1 LSATISTIAGNGT
14 VLRGFGAAAASLDLR
29 QATPEYTRMGR
40 NQAVAVD
47 GQGRIYVAATANS
60 VIGRIAAPSSWTSQ
74 PLGEVLTTPTGG
86 LPWLF
91 YSPSAQAVSSF
102 FATTVNGQSAVHW
115 KVTNPDSRTVLYL
128 QPAIIGG
135 ASAHCSVMITGS
147 GQVSMDFYNGG
158 VDTSSPTLTLSDTPQ
173 VLSLDKVFTGDTLQY
188 KIRSPVAQTSLEVTA
203 WKASLTQSQV
213 TGSTDPVAGR
223 INNAGYSGDNS
234 AATGAQLNYP
244 GGVAV
249 GADGRVYIADTF
261 NHRIRMVDASGRIST
276 IAGTGEAGSNGTSK
290 ATSARLNYPTGIA
303 VDSAGNVYVA
313 DTYNNRIRCIS
324 PQGRIRTIA
333 GTGVAGGAGD
343 GGPGP
348 LAQVNHPQGVAVLAG
363 AVYIAD
369 TYNNRIRCVDK
380 NGRISTIAGTGDA
393 GFGGDGGPATAATM
407 RTPFGIA
414 ATATGD
420 LYIADTVNN
429 RIRRVSQGVISTVAG
444 SGAFGTTGRYG
455 GLATAAQLAEPL
467 SVAVDANSGDIYV
480 GESSQAVLRITGL

>member
-40 NQAVAVD
+40 NQGIAVD
-47 GQGRIYVAATANS
+47 GHGRIYVGATTNS
-60 VIGRIAAPSSWTSQ
+60 VIGRIAAPSTWSSQ
-74 PLGEVLTTPTGG
+74 SLGEVLTTPTGG

-102 FATTVNGQSAVHW
+102 YATTVDGQSAVHW

-135 ASAHCSVMITGS
+135 ASAHGSVMITGS
-147 GQVSMDFYNGG
+147 GQVSMDYYNGG
-158 VDTSSPTLTLSDTPQ
+158 VDTFSPTLTLSDTPQ

-188 KIRSPVAQTSLEVTA
+188 KIRSPIAQASLEVTA

-213 TGSTDPVAGR
+213 TGDTDPVAGQ

-234 AATGAQLNYP
+234 TATSAQLNYP

-261 NHRIRMVDASGRIST
+261 NHRVRMVDEKGRIST
-276 IAGTGEAGSNGTSK
+276 IAGTGEAGSNGSK

-313 DTYNNRIRCIS
+313 DTYNNRVRCIS

-333 GTGVAGGAGD
+333 GTGTAGSAGD

-348 LAQVNHPQGVAVLAG
+348 LAQVNHPQGVAAAGG

-380 NGRISTIAGTGDA
+380 NGRISTVVGTGDA
-393 GFGGDGGPATAATM
+393 GFSGDDGPATAATL
-407 RTPFGIA
+407 RTPFGVA
-414 ATATGD
+414 ATAAGD

-429 RIRRVSQGVISTVAG
+429 RIRRVSQSVITTVAG

-455 GLATAAQLAEPL
+455 GSATAAQLAEPL
-467 SVAVDANSGDIYV
+467 SVAVDVNSGDVYV

>member
-1 LSATISTIAGNGT
+1 MSATISTIAGNGT

-40 NQAVAVD
+40 NQGVAVD
-47 GQGRIYVAATANS
+47 SQGRIYVAATTNS
-60 VIGRIAAPSSWTSQ
+60 VIGRIAAPSTWSSQ

-86 LPWLF
+86 LPWVF

-102 FATTVNGQSAVHW
+102 YATTVNGQSAVHW

-135 ASAHCSVMITGS
+135 ASGHGSVMVTGR
-147 GQVSMDFYNGG
+147 GQICLDYYNGG
-158 VDTSSPTLTLSDTPQ
+158 VDTLSPTLTLSDTPQ
-173 VLSLDKVFTGDTLQY
+173 VLSQDKLFTGDTLQY
-188 KIRSPVAQTSLEVTA
+188 KVRSPIAQASLELTA
-203 WKASLTQSQV
+203 WNASLTQSQV
-213 TGSTDPVAGR
+213 TGDTDAVAGR
-223 INNAGYSGDNS
+223 INDAGYSGDNS
-234 AATGAQLNYP
+234 AAASAQLNYP

-261 NHRIRMVDASGRIST
+261 NNRIRMVDGKGRIST
-276 IAGTGEAGSNGTSK
+276 IAGTGEAGSNGTSQ
-290 ATSARLNYPTGIA
+290 ATLAKLNYPTGIA

-313 DTYNNRIRCIS
+313 DTYNSQVRCIS
-324 PQGRIRTIA
+324 PQGRIRTVA
-333 GTGVAGGAGD
+333 GTGKAGFSGD
-343 GGPGP
+343 GGQGP
-348 LAQVNHPQGVAVLAG
+348 LAQLDHPQGVAVAG
-363 AVYIAD
+363 DAVYIAD

-380 NGRISTIAGTGDA
+380 NGRISTVVGTGDA
-393 GFGGDGGPATAATM
+393 GFSGDNGPAEAATL
-407 RTPFGIA
+407 RTPFGVA
-414 ATATGD
+414 ATPAGD

-455 GLATAAQLAEPL
+455 ASATAAQLAEPL
-467 SVAVDANSGDIYV
+467 SVAVDASSGDVYV